1 MDSSSGFGSFSQA
14 EVATQPKAIN
24 RENAI
29 PKSIR
34 RSQDP
39 SSFARNTQKPNQL
52 GGFRL
57 ASHSVMKA
65 I

>member
-1 MDSSSGFGSFSQA
+1 MDSFSGFGSFSQA

-34 RSQDP
+34 RSQVP
-39 SSFARNTQKPNQL
+39 SSFARNTQNQIN
-52 GGFRL
+52 
-57 ASHSVMKA
+57 SVDLDSPS
-65 I
+65 IQ